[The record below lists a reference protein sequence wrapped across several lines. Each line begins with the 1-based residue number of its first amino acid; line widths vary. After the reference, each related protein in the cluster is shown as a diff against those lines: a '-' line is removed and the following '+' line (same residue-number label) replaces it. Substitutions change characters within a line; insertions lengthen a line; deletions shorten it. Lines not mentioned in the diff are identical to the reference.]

1 METKV
6 PFVVSFFFS
15 LAKKKKL
22 KNLWQIK
29 LLSQSLPWLKKTRNG
44 CLLSM
49 PPVKEIM
56 KSWLFM
62 KKIKKRKKHFCK
74 MSYQAFAIFF
84 QGTFIQCLSDPSI
97 RIDLYSQWPIGIAKE
112 SETARKKI
120 RKKYIRLWIKCLVFK
135 FYVYYEVKLTGDW
148 WLPSWSSRLFQF
160 RRFAA

>member
-1 METKV
+1 MKSGTKQEKENIKRNENHFAILLLN
-6 PFVVSFFFS
+6 PRIYFGNKSAICCEFF
-15 LAKKKKL
+15 LLTCKEKKI

-29 LLSQSLPWLKKTRNG
+29 LLSQSLPWLKKQTRNG

-97 RIDLYSQWPIGIAKE
+97 RIDLYSQ
-112 SETARKKI
+112 
-120 RKKYIRLWIKCLVFK
+120 
-135 FYVYYEVKLTGDW
+135 
-148 WLPSWSSRLFQF
+148 
-160 RRFAA
+160 